1 MYPPRRSGGDCRTP
15 RDGPGFAQLSAGPD
29 DVRRAFPPRRLAGRR
44 TGDSFPDRL
53 VARDAATRLS
63 RRPRSGRSCRAQGA
77 LDCDGMS
84 DLLRHRRHGS
94 SEALARARQG
104 LCCASLTPVRRV
116 SRQAQANLAPVGEP
130 EPVAAHCHRDRA
142 APVGSGQA
150 ARGGEIARAAMTP
163 LMEVL
168 DLARWAPSGD
178 NSQPWRFAVEASD
191 RVAVFG
197 RDTRADCV
205 YDLDGHP
212 SQISLGALL
221 ETITLA
227 ATRFG
232 LDARIERRQDSPD
245 ERPIFD
251 IRFRHD
257 PRIAQDALVPQIRE
271 RRVQRRALR
280 LRRLS
285 EREKETLE
293 RAVKPGFQL
302 VWFEGWTGRLK
313 MARLNFANA
322 KIRLTTPEAYS
333 VHREVIEW
341 GARLSADRIPDAA
354 LGASAPTLMLMRWAM
369 RSWQRVSFLNRYLA
383 GTLAPRVELDFVPG
397 IACAAHCVLAAER
410 APATLDDYVAAGRA
424 LQRFWLTA
432 TSLGLQFQPQYTP
445 LVFARYAREGVRFTT
460 SAGAIEQARRIRV
473 DVDKLR
479 GPDVASR
486 AMFMGRIGAGKPPE
500 ARSIRLPLERLMHA
514 TAGP

>member
-1 MYPPRRSGGDCRTP
+1 
-15 RDGPGFAQLSAGPD
+15 
-29 DVRRAFPPRRLAGRR
+29 
-44 TGDSFPDRL
+44 
-53 VARDAATRLS
+53 
-63 RRPRSGRSCRAQGA
+63 
-77 LDCDGMS
+77 
-84 DLLRHRRHGS
+84 
-94 SEALARARQG
+94 
-104 LCCASLTPVRRV
+104 
-116 SRQAQANLAPVGEP
+116 
-130 EPVAAHCHRDRA
+130 
-142 APVGSGQA
+142 
-150 ARGGEIARAAMTP
+150 MTP

-285 EREKETLE
+285 EREKKTLE

-302 VWFEGWTGRLK
+302 VWFEGWIGRLK

-322 KIRLTTPEAYS
+322 KIRLTTPEAYR
-333 VHREVIEW
+333 VHREIIEW

-369 RSWQRVSFLNRYLA
+369 GSWQRVSFLNRYLA

-473 DVDKLR
+473 DVDKLL

-486 AMFMGRIGAGKPPE
+486 AMFMGRIGAGKPAE
-500 ARSIRLPLERLMHA
+500 ARSIRLPLERLMQA